1 MKKPIDTI
9 HEYQFLF
16 DIIITM
22 DIVITTLFG
31 LETLTRIDLES
42 CGYIRDQIQVSDGQ
56 VVLTV
61 PDDGF
66 ADDIARVNMFCGC
79 AERVFFSVGD
89 FRAEDFDM
97 FFDETAA
104 LPWAEFIP
112 EDRAFVITGYSR
124 KSKLFGVPAM
134 QSLAKKAVCRSLAR
148 AKGLPEDSP
157 VTEDSSLGT
166 VKIQFAMVSDNCRM
180 LIDTTGAG
188 LHKRGY
194 RPLTHEAPI
203 RETLALA
210 MVRLAG
216 FRPFSE
222 EAMYD
227 PFCGSGTIVIEAARY
242 ALGIA
247 PGRDRMFGY
256 TDLPYIGRKPLIRAR
271 EEACDKED
279 LSPLDDIFFSGSDID
294 RKAVASAKANAES
307 AGVADFVRFDIKD
320 ALRMDPA
327 RLTEDTGFARN
338 IVITN
343 PPYGGRL
350 MTPEE
355 AAEIY
360 KEVARLYLTPRG
372 MCRRGIRLSVITP
385 DNDFEKATGF
395 KADKRYKLYNGNKV
409 CHLNNYYKLDKEN
422 G

>member
-1 MKKPIDTI
+1 
-9 HEYQFLF
+9 
-16 DIIITM
+16 M

-42 CGYIRDQIQVSDGQ
+42 CGYTKDQIRVSDGQ

-61 PDDGF
+61 QDEGF
-66 ADDIARVNMFCGC
+66 ADDVARVNMFCGC
-79 AERVFFSVGD
+79 AERVFFSVGE
-89 FRAEDFDM
+89 FKAEDFDS
-97 FFDETAA
+97 FFDETSS
-104 LPWAEFIP
+104 LPWSEFIP
-112 EDRAFVITGYSR
+112 DGWAFVITGYSR

-134 QSLAKKAVCRSLAR
+134 QSLAKKAICRSIAR
-148 AKGLPEDSP
+148 SRGLQDDAP
-157 VTEDSSLGT
+157 VEEDSSLGT
-166 VKIQFAMVSDNCRM
+166 VKIQFGMVSDHCRM
-180 LIDTTGAG
+180 MIDTTGAG

-216 FRPFSE
+216 FRPFTE
-222 EAMYD
+222 EALYD

-247 PGRDRMFGY
+247 PGRDRMFGF
-256 TDLPYIGRKPLIRAR
+256 TELPYIGRKPLVNAR
-271 EEACDKED
+271 QEAHDKED
-279 LSPLDDIFFSGSDID
+279 LSPLDDIFFAGSDID

-307 AGVADFVRFDIKD
+307 AGVSGFTGFEVKD
-320 ALRMDPA
+320 ALKLDPA

-338 IVITN
+338 IIITN

-360 KEVARLYLTPRG
+360 KKIARLYLTSRG
-372 MCRRGIRLSVITP
+372 MCRKGIRLSVITP

-395 KADKRYKLYNGNKV
+395 KADKRYKLYNGNKF
-409 CHLNNYYKLDKEN
+409 CHLNNYYKLDKDN